1 MKTSRIIIILAICL
15 SMLCVTSV
23 CASDLDSTNSTL
35 DAADDIEPIQS
46 DEGDNHLSNDSTK
59 PIDNMTLSKNYGV
72 EGEEVEITPTA
83 TANGVKIPGN
93 VTFYSDN
100 QYSNE
105 IGVLSTEGGI
115 LKLPLITSNSSA
127 YYYPF
132 YYIFNGEY
140 NNVKYHD
147 EDYLYFFIMEE
158 NAMDLE
164 YNITKDGLTLTVE
177 PFYYKSGG
185 ENSLINIYVNG
196 EKNASFPKGSFTYT
210 MAYTNSSEWLDIYV
224 AYEGYVNQTSA
235 DYYAPCKTKHLTA
248 VLTSPRVSVVNS
260 TYEDVQLKVT
270 SPAKFEYYV
279 IVRNKTGQP
288 YKHYMSFFGPGE
300 KTITVYSYLVGKYEA
315 VLCDYKSGA
324 ELDLIEFNISQATP
338 TISVIG
344 VSGNNTILTAGH
356 SITLFAQGSGK
367 FTTNASQ
374 GEYDVRQKINL
385 TNLHIG
391 KNVIALNY
399 SGDDYYA
406 PATTEIVFLIDK
418 FKSEVSL
425 EVNSTNVS
433 LGEKIK
439 ITPTVTVNGKACQ
452 NGTVVLYNQSDVEI
466 GRIDLSSASYYEYE
480 VLGGPDAIY
489 AIYLET
495 PESHQSPK
503 SKYVPYAVKDLNV
516 TLIFDGDYDSY
527 ILTSDSIHFNVTVSG
542 TLFGEPLKIYNGD
555 ENIFDLDST
564 QKDFTVSSIY
574 LHKGL
579 NDFYVRLAGYDDSNP
594 IESNHIGCIVY
605 EGINVIANIS
615 LDAYHIIDGQKAL
628 ATVNVSYYN
637 STAKRWIGAPGHV
650 TLFDDNG
657 EYVADLSHGDSWIYE
672 AVDFGYPSSSISDTF
687 TYSYNDYLDRENF
700 TYYVPVE
707 ENRNFTIT
715 SMHANSMD
723 LTVKGK
729 KEMLNA
735 TNDEALDLKVDIKYF
750 HPDNTSG
757 ILIYVGGVYYGE
769 FNLTSQ
775 GQIEISQI
783 TISDVGDHEI
793 YAYYRGYNSS
803 DAASGASSAPAKS
816 NSVYVHVDK
825 NKGVNFTVS
834 VSDDMPDYGQKI
846 ALTSSVFF
854 NGSAIADGTVR
865 YYIGEDPISSEL
877 AIGEAFIFTVNQSSE
892 FVITAKYSG
901 YGYYLP
907 KDVNVVIH
915 AQKVENNVN
924 LTIQNMAY
932 GDNVNIS
939 ISQAVVDGIYA
950 VSIGDNI
957 ILVNVTGGA
966 GFNTTAKLNLP
977 AADDYIGAV
986 SFDNP
991 NYNTTASA
999 RFNISKANSIVE
1011 IISCESVIYGDDVF
1025 IWFDIENMTQA
1036 FYEIRDEKDVVVRS
1050 DSVESDNIT
1059 ISGLPIGDYTVT
1071 IINIGDDNHTS
1082 CNTSETFRVE
1092 RFDSWVNIDIGN
1104 FAEFNH
1110 ENITISIT
1118 AQYKTSFHVVVEDSD
1133 LNVVYDRITGDDTLH
1148 LNFDGD
1154 SFGELYWITVS
1165 NLGNETVYPS
1175 YDMKAFLV
1183 FKFDAN
1189 QSISVP
1195 TNIRDNEPF
1204 DISVKLAENT
1214 NGNITLSVDNKKYD
1228 AEVINGSAKIRIEG
1242 LKPGFKTLY
1251 YSYFGN
1257 DIYGQAVG
1265 YVTFKVSTDPA
1276 INGNKNIK
1284 MLYLDGTKYT
1294 VRVYGEDGKVVVG
1307 KYVTF
1312 KINKKTIK
1320 VKTNKKG
1327 YASLKITYP
1336 PKTYKVTAIY
1346 KTAKVSNKIVVKH
1359 ILKSKNKK
1367 VKKSA
1372 RKLVLKASL
1381 KKVKGKYLK
1390 GKVIK
1395 FKFKGKTYK
1404 AKTNKKGVAK
1414 VTIKKNVL
1422 KKLKKGK
1429 TYKVK
1434 VTYKKD
1440 SIVKKI
1446 NVRK

>member
-1 MKTSRIIIILAICL
+1 
-15 SMLCVTSV
+15 MLCVTSV

-35 DAADDIEPIQS
+35 DATGEIEPIQS
-46 DEGDNHLSNDSTK
+46 DEADNHLSDDSTK
-59 PIDNMTLSKNYGV
+59 PIDNLTLSQNYGV
-72 EGEEVEITPTA
+72 EGEEVEITPIA
-83 TANGVKIPGN
+83 IANGVKIPGN

-105 IGVLSTEGGI
+105 IGALSTEGGI

-132 YYIFNGEY
+132 YYIFDGEY
-140 NNVKYHD
+140 NNVKYHGG
-147 EDYLYFFIMEE
+147 DYLYFFIMEQ

-164 YNITKDGLTLTVE
+164 YNITKDGLTLTVT
-177 PFYYKSGG
+177 PPIHYKSGG
-185 ENSLINIYVNG
+185 ENSLIKIYVDG
-196 EKNASFPKGSFTYT
+196 KENASFPKGSFTYT

-260 TYEDVQLKVT
+260 TYENVQLKVS
-270 SPAKFEYYV
+270 SPAKYEYYV
-279 IVRNKTGQP
+279 IVRNGTGKS

-300 KTITVYSYLVGKYEA
+300 KTITVYSYLVGKFEA
-315 VLCDYKSGA
+315 VLCDYNSGA
-324 ELDLIEFNISQATP
+324 ELNLIEFNISQANS
-338 TISVIG
+338 TISLIG
-344 VSGNNTILTAGH
+344 VGGNNTILTAGH
-356 SITLFAQGSGK
+356 SITLFAQGKGK

-374 GEYDVRQKINL
+374 GEYDVGQTINL
-385 TNLHIG
+385 TNLRIG
-391 KNVIALNY
+391 KNVITLNY

-406 PATTEIVFLIDK
+406 PATKEIVFLIDK

-425 EVNSTNVS
+425 DLNSTNVS

-503 SKYVPYAVKDLNV
+503 SKYVSYEVKELNI

-527 ILTSDSIHFNVTVSG
+527 LLTSGSIHFNVTVSG
-542 TLFGEPLKIYNGD
+542 SLFGEPLRIYNGD

-564 QKDFTVSSIY
+564 KKDFTVSSIY

-579 NDFYVRLAGYDDSNP
+579 NDFYVRLAEYDDSNP
-594 IESNHIGCIVY
+594 IESNHIDGIVY
-605 EGINVIANIS
+605 EQIDVIANIS
-615 LDAYHIIDGQKAL
+615 LDAYHIIDGQQAL

-637 STAKRWIGAPGHV
+637 STAKQWIGAPGCV

-657 EYVADLSHGDSWIYE
+657 QYVADLSHGDSWIYE

-687 TYSYNDYLDRENF
+687 SYRYNDYIDGENF
-700 TYYVPVE
+700 IYYVPIE
-707 ENRNFTIT
+707 GNCNFTIT
-715 SMHANSMD
+715 SMHANSMN
-723 LTVKGK
+723 LTVNGK
-729 KEMLNA
+729 NDKLNL
-735 TNDEALDLKVDIKYF
+735 TNDEAMALKVDLKYYNLN
-750 HPDNTSG
+750 NTSG
-757 ILIYVGGVYYGE
+757 ILIYVDGVYYGE

-775 GQIEISQI
+775 GRIEIAQI

-816 NSVYVHVDK
+816 NSIHVHVDK
-825 NKGVNFTVS
+825 TKDVDFNVS
-834 VSDDMPDYGQKI
+834 VSNDAPEYGQTI
-846 ALTSSVFF
+846 TLTSSVFF
-854 NGSAIADGTVR
+854 NGSAIADGKVR
-865 YYIGEDPISSEL
+865 YYVGENPISPEL
-877 AIGEAFIFTVNQSSE
+877 AIGETSNFTVNQSSE
-892 FVITAKYSG
+892 FIINAKYSG

-907 KDVNVVIH
+907 KGVNIIIH
-915 AQKVENNVN
+915 AKKVENSVN
-924 LTIQNMAY
+924 LTIQNMTY
-932 GDNVNIS
+932 GENVNIS
-939 ISQAVVDGIYA
+939 ISQAVVDGIYT
-950 VSIGDNI
+950 VCIGDENI
-957 ILVNVTGGA
+957 LLNVTGGI

-977 AADDYIGAV
+977 AGDDYIGVV

-999 RFNISKANSIVE
+999 RFNITKVNSMVE

-1025 IWFDIENMTQA
+1025 IWFYIENMTQA

-1050 DSVESDNIT
+1050 GSVESDNIT
-1059 ISGLPIGDYTVT
+1059 ISGLPIGEYTVT
-1071 IINIGDDNHTS
+1071 IINIGDENHTS
-1082 CNTSETFRVE
+1082 SNESETFKVE
-1092 RFDSWVNIDIGN
+1092 RFDSSVNIDMDN

-1110 ENITISIT
+1110 ENISISFT
-1118 AQYKTSFHVVVEDSD
+1118 AEYPTLFHVIIEDSD
-1133 LNVVYDRITGDDTLH
+1133 FNVVYDKTTSDNFVH
-1148 LNFDGD
+1148 LNLTGD
-1154 SFGELYWITVS
+1154 SFGNLYWIMVY

-1175 YDMKAFLV
+1175 YDMKAFEV
-1183 FKFDAN
+1183 FRFDAN
-1189 QSISVP
+1189 KSIDIP
-1195 TNIRDNEPF
+1195 TKINNNESF
-1204 DISVKLAENT
+1204 DIGIKLTNNT
-1214 NGNITLSVDNKKYD
+1214 NGNMTVRVDNQEYN
-1228 AEVINGSAKIRIEG
+1228 VTVNNGNAKIEIKG
-1242 LKPGFKTLY
+1242 LTPGVKTLWY
-1251 YSYFGN
+1251 TYFGY
-1257 DIYGQAVG
+1257 DVYGWVKG
-1265 YVTFKVSTDPA
+1265 SITFTVFADSLIT
-1276 INGNKNIK
+1276 NNKNIK
-1284 MLYLDGTKYT
+1284 MIYTDGTKYK
-1294 VRVYGEDGKVVVG
+1294 VRVYGEDGKLVVG

-1312 KINKKTIK
+1312 KINNKKIK

-1336 PKTYKVTAIY
+1336 PKKYKITATYKN
-1346 KTAKVSNKIVVKH
+1346 AKATNKITVKH
-1359 ILKSKNKK
+1359 ILKSKNIK

-1372 RKLVLKASL
+1372 KKIVLKASL

-1404 AKTNKKGVAK
+1404 VKTNKKGIAQKTLNKK
-1414 VTIKKNVL
+1414 VIKN
-1422 KKLKKGK
+1422 LKKGK

-1434 VTYKKD
+1434 VTYLKD
-1440 SIVKKI
+1440 TIKKKI
-1446 NVRK
+1446 KVK